1 MVLPYENENYGEV
14 GAKNISELLDVGLLS
29 LTNGEVL
36 KYNSSNEKWE
46 NGVET
51 DTTYS
56 GGTGVEINGAN
67 EISIGQSVA
76 NTDSPA
82 FTELTVGNTGS
93 NQGIINMQDFTP
105 SGTDTLIQQKCNV
118 QAFTT
123 DGGRFEISVKE
134 DGGSLVERFT
144 ILNTG
149 DTIVDG
155 PLGAIQGIETTT
167 IRTMDNPSAQDHI
180 GWSYKQVVSAYLNS
194 GGTPIRVGSNVVLGP
209 GVYYIKFQ
217 MTIDPNGNYF
227 WVNMRIREVGGS
239 ALESHGNRY
248 HGYNILPVAITH
260 ILVIPPLGTKDI
272 EFIGEN
278 QASFGIGTNQDCRIE
293 IIRIA

>member
-1 MVLPYENENYGEV
+1 MVLPYENENYGEA
-14 GAKNISELLDVGLLS
+14 GATYTSGI
-29 LTNGEVL
+29 
-36 KYNSSNEKWE
+36 
-46 NGVET
+46 GVT
-51 DTTYS
+51 ID
-56 GGTGVEINGAN
+56 GDN

-82 FTELTVGNTGS
+82 FTELTIGNTGS
-93 NQGIINMQDFTP
+93 NQGILNMQDFTP

-180 GWSYKQVVSAYLNS
+180 GWSYKQDIPGAGSNIPSDGSNTFKRL
-194 GGTPIRVGSNVVLGP
+194 GSNVVLGS
-209 GVYYIKFQ
+209 GVYYLRGQ
-217 MTIDPNGNYF
+217 VTIDPNNNF
-227 WVNMRIREVGGS
+227 FFCNATIKEVGGS
-239 ALESHGNRY
+239 VLSTNR
-248 HGYNILPVAITH
+248 HRIWGYSWMDNTVTH

-272 EFIGEN
+272 EFG
-278 QASFGIGTNQDCRIE
+278 ASVSINFGGGTIINPPFPSKFE